1 VKQLETC
8 AANFLAVF
16 TEGKKVVP
24 EVEVCLVTSEPEY
37 GTNEKGEVVKKI
49 GFHQFRFVANPAV
62 LRKAAEL
69 LCSFADESQKIVEVQ
84 P

>member
-1 VKQLETC
+1 MKQLETC

-16 TEGKKVVP
+16 TAEKKVVP

-37 GTNEKGEVVKKI
+37 KTDEKGEVVKAI
-49 GFHQFRFVANPAV
+49 GYHQFRFVASPSV

-69 LCSFADESQKIVEVQ
+69 LCSFADESEGLVK